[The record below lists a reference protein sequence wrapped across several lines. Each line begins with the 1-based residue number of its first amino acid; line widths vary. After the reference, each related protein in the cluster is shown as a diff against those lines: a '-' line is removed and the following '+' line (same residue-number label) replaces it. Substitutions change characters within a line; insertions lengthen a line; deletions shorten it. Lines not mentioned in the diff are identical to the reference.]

1 MDATQLV
8 DLLLADT
15 ELVAWL
21 AADRTGHPAIYQIVA
36 PEAELFPRIAV
47 FESAREYTRFVD
59 DLPLEE
65 RTEFRLDIYARDN
78 VLFDITT
85 RLLCA
90 LTVRGFSRF
99 STLQDDYLPEL
110 ELFVKSV
117 SFEYFDEL
125 PVPGMNC

>member
-1 MDATQLV
+1 MDSTQSV

-15 ELVAWL
+15 ELVA
-21 AADRTGHPAIYQIVA
+21 AVATDKTGHPAIYQIIA
-36 PEAELFPRIAV
+36 PEAEVFPRIAV

-59 DLPLEE
+59 DLPFEE
-65 RTEFRLDIYARDN
+65 RTEFRLDIYARVN

-85 RLLCA
+85 QLLCA
-90 LTVRGFSRF
+90 LTVHGFNRF
-99 STLQDDYLPEL
+99 STIQDDYLPEL
-110 ELFVKSV
+110 EIYVKSV